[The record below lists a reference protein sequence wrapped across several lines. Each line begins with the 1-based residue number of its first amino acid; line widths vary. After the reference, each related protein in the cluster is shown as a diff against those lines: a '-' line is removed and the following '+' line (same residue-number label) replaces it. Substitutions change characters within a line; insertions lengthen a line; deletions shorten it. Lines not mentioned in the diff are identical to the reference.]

1 MLQVKFCPDMIH
13 VQKNKNTEKITEERF
28 LLELQESGINIFHS
42 NDGYTF
48 FENDANLYSGGHG
61 DFYPYMMEQLVML
74 INKDRK
80 ILLLKLKKR
89 EQKVLMQ

>member
-1 MLQVKFCPDMIH
+1 MLQIKIYPDMIH

-28 LLELQESGINIFHS
+28 LLELQESGINIFQS
-42 NDGYTF
+42 DDGYTF

-74 INKDRK
+74 INKDKK

-89 EQKVLMQ
+89 EKKVFMQ

>member
-1 MLQVKFCPDMIH
+1 MLQIKFCPDMIH

-28 LLELQESGINIFHS
+28 LLELQESGINIFQS
-42 NDGYTF
+42 DDGYTF
-48 FENDANLYSGGHG
+48 FENDENLYSGGHG

-74 INKDRK
+74 INKDKK

-89 EQKVLMQ
+89 EQKVFMQ